1 MLENVNNVEKSL
13 NDKVVKIDLFLF
25 AVHLTSRHDTIGSNL
40 HILLSTRKGT
50 RQSTADVLHA
60 TSAPLL
66 LRYATNRTALCNAF
80 NSTKWTPALRQLQIH
95 TPRPNQQVLIVWQN
109 FMLFENKTKFTC
121 VSLKNIRTRLLRQ
134 WCILFSSAQPHV

>member
-1 MLENVNNVEKSL
+1 MLEYVNNVEKSL
-13 NDKVVKIDLFLF
+13 KCVDLTQWCHYIFKSTHFVIDKERYTTVDSWCIACNVC
-25 AVHLTSRHDTIGSNL
+25 
-40 HILLSTRKGT
+40 
-50 RQSTADVLHA
+50 TA
-60 TSAPLL
+60 AP
-66 LRYATNRTALCNAF
+66 ALCNAF

-134 WCILFSSAQPHV
+134 WCILFSRAPPHV